1 MEKIIEWKIEYESK
15 KYGFYYINNI
25 LTLIPDENLE
35 EVWKSIFKSLKERT
49 VVDNLFLEGI
59 TSFGHRITFINIKLI
74 RQSGGI
80 YKAFVPAYIIGN
92 SNMTNPLPKIDNFE
106 TMIFYGKCIDNFFY
120 PQKVI
125 ELGKDDVNE
134 INLKLKSIKN
144 DEILIEKD
152 KFNIGVSSTLS
163 RIEKNTN
170 TPVIVKSYLQINF
183 ENKKGITEI
192 IEYYRKVS
200 ELFEFFYLREHVKF
214 DEIKL
219 ISSGKVKIE
228 DEIKKI
234 TNTFNLYCYLNEDA
248 KIDLPDINNCVKYE
262 QIESNF
268 KELYLTVNNKKAYKN
283 YYNLNKDDEL
293 KITVN
298 KYQNISS
305 AFESWFDINFPKF
318 KSNSNE
324 NYRILKDKVTNF
336 IDDCINEEEKRENKE
351 ILRWFEL
358 DIKNMEG
365 SLKEQIKYSL
375 GVFSEC
381 IINVKKN
388 LISNYNIKYESEE
401 ELNEMIS
408 NTFKN
413 TRNGI
418 VHGNMK
424 SEILFSDMDVVAYA
438 IVERLVQC
446 LVFYKANVDKE
457 KIKEIV
463 DDKFW

>member
-1 MEKIIEWKIEYESK
+1 MEQIIEGKIEYNSK

-25 LTLIPDENLE
+25 LTLIPDDDLE
-35 EVWKSIFKSLKERT
+35 EVWKSMFKSLKERT
-49 VVDNLFLEGI
+49 INDILFLKGI
-59 TSFGHRITFINIKLI
+59 TSSGYRITFINIKLI

-92 SNMTNPLPKIDNFE
+92 SNMINPLPEINNFE
-106 TMIFYGKCIDNFFY
+106 SMIFYGKCIDNFFD

-125 ELGKDDVNE
+125 EFKNDDIRE
-134 INLKLKSIKN
+134 INMRIKTLKN
-144 DEILIEKD
+144 DAFLIEKD
-152 KFNIGVSSTLS
+152 KFNFGISSTLS

-424 SEILFSDMDVVAYA
+424 SEILFLDMDVVAYA

-463 DDKFW
+463 DDKF

>member
-1 MEKIIEWKIEYESK
+1 MEKIIEGKIEYESK

-125 ELGKDDVNE
+125 ELGNDDVNE

-170 TPVIVKSYLQINF
+170 TPVVLKSYLQINF
-183 ENKKGITEI
+183 KNKKSIADV

-200 ELFEFFYLREHVKF
+200 ELFEFLYLREHINF
-214 DEIKL
+214 NEIKL
-219 ISSGKVKIE
+219 ISRGKVKIE
-228 DEIKKI
+228 NKIKDI
-234 TNTFNLYCYLNEDA
+234 TNTFDFYYYLPEED
-248 KIDLPDINNCVKYE
+248 KMDLPDINSCVKYE
-262 QIESNF
+262 QIETHF
-268 KELYLTVNNKKAYKN
+268 KDLYLTINNKKAYKN
-283 YYNLNKDDEL
+283 YYNLNRDDEL

-463 DDKFW
+463 DDKF

>member
-1 MEKIIEWKIEYESK
+1 MEKIIEGKIEYESK

-25 LTLIPDENLE
+25 LTLIPDDDLE
-35 EVWKSIFKSLKERT
+35 EVWKSIFKSLKERI

-170 TPVIVKSYLQINF
+170 TPVVLKSYLQINF
-183 ENKKGITEI
+183 KNKKSIADV

-200 ELFEFFYLREHVKF
+200 ELFEFLYLREHINF
-214 DEIKL
+214 NEIKL
-219 ISSGKVKIE
+219 ISRGKVKIE
-228 DEIKKI
+228 NKIKDI
-234 TNTFNLYCYLNEDA
+234 TNTFDFYYYLPEED
-248 KIDLPDINNCVKYE
+248 KIDLPDINSCVKYE
-262 QIESNF
+262 QIETHF
-268 KELYLTVNNKKAYKN
+268 KDLYLTINNKKAYKN
-283 YYNLNKDDEL
+283 YYNLNRDDEL

-336 IDDCINEEEKRENKE
+336 IDDYINEEEKRENKE

-463 DDKFW
+463 DDKF

>member
-1 MEKIIEWKIEYESK
+1 MEKIIEGKIEYESK

-25 LTLIPDENLE
+25 LTLIPDDDLE
-35 EVWKSIFKSLKERT
+35 EVWKSIFKSLKERI

-170 TPVIVKSYLQINF
+170 TPVVLKSYLQINF
-183 ENKKGITEI
+183 KNKKSIADV

-200 ELFEFFYLREHVKF
+200 ELFEFLYLREHINF
-214 DEIKL
+214 NEIKL
-219 ISSGKVKIE
+219 ISRGKVKIE
-228 DEIKKI
+228 NKIKDI
-234 TNTFNLYCYLNEDA
+234 TNTFDFYYYLPEED
-248 KIDLPDINNCVKYE
+248 KIDLPDINSCVKYE
-262 QIESNF
+262 QIETHF
-268 KELYLTVNNKKAYKN
+268 KDLYLTINNKKAYKN
-283 YYNLNKDDEL
+283 YYNLNRDDEL

-424 SEILFSDMDVVAYA
+424 SEILFLDMDVVAYA

-463 DDKFW
+463 DDKF

>member
-1 MEKIIEWKIEYESK
+1 MEQIIEGKIEYNSK

-25 LTLIPDENLE
+25 LTLIPDEDLE
-35 EVWKSIFKSLKERT
+35 EVWKSMFKSLKERT
-49 VVDNLFLEGI
+49 INDILFLKGI
-59 TSFGHRITFINIKLI
+59 TSSVYRITFINIKLI

-92 SNMTNPLPKIDNFE
+92 SNMVNPLPEINNFE
-106 TMIFYGKCIDNFFY
+106 SMIFYGKCIDNFFDNR
-120 PQKVI
+120 KVI
-125 ELGKDDVNE
+125 EFKNDDIRE
-134 INLKLKSIKN
+134 INMKIKTLKN
-144 DEILIEKD
+144 DVFLIEKD
-152 KFNIGVSSTLS
+152 KFNFGISSTLS
-163 RIEKNTN
+163 QIEKNTN

-183 ENKKGITEI
+183 GNKKSITEI
-192 IEYYRKVS
+192 IEYYREVS
-200 ELFEFFYLREHVKF
+200 ELFEFLYLREHVKF

-219 ISSGKVKIE
+219 ISRGKVKIE

-248 KIDLPDINNCVKYE
+248 KIDLPDINNCIKYE

-336 IDDCINEEEKRENKE
+336 IDDCINEEDKRENKE
-351 ILRWFEL
+351 ILKWFEL

-365 SLKEQIKYSL
+365 SLKEQIRYSL
-375 GVFSEC
+375 GVFSDC

-388 LISNYNIKYESEE
+388 LINNYNIKYESEE
-401 ELNEMIS
+401 DLNEMIS

-446 LVFYKANVDKE
+446 LVFYKANVDKD

-463 DDKFW
+463 DDKF

>member
-1 MEKIIEWKIEYESK
+1 MEKIIEGKIEYESK

-170 TPVIVKSYLQINF
+170 TPVVLKSYLQINF
-183 ENKKGITEI
+183 KNKKSIADV

-200 ELFEFFYLREHVKF
+200 ELFEFLYLREHINF
-214 DEIKL
+214 NEIKL
-219 ISSGKVKIE
+219 ISRGKVKIE
-228 DEIKKI
+228 NKIKDI
-234 TNTFNLYCYLNEDA
+234 TNTFDFYYYLPEED
-248 KIDLPDINNCVKYE
+248 KIDLPDINSCVKYE
-262 QIESNF
+262 QIETHF
-268 KELYLTVNNKKAYKN
+268 KDLYLTINNKKAYKN
-283 YYNLNKDDEL
+283 YYNLNRDDEL

-463 DDKFW
+463 DDKF

>member
-1 MEKIIEWKIEYESK
+1 MEKIIEGKIEYESK

-463 DDKFW
+463 DDKF